1 MSLYNRDIWDGA
13 MSISELDT
21 ALDDSLDGFIG
32 LLYDDDGK
40 ELSGSTKISTGD
52 LLFDPESFKSMFII
66 NTNMSPII
74 PIDINTFSSNP
85 IATIIN
91 MPSSAFRIKLRG
103 NYSRNSILAEYIQ
116 VGPEYISLANPYL
129 RSNTRQFTISDRISL
144 LEQKLFLNFG
154 FKHLDNKILKTT
166 ISPLNTNTFFMNLT
180 FLLGPNM
187 PTFVLNY
194 QSIGKNNEKTELDSV
209 GSGTIDLREDSKAST
224 SMFAVNFPFTSGNLK
239 QNITLNIG
247 NVTNL
252 DNLNNKRSDLY
263 LFPKTDSKTI
273 SVTLS
278 TLFPDQLKT
287 VYHMSQTKLEI
298 PSFTNNKLTKTP
310 YTWTN
315 FSLSAN
321 KMIFEDKVNSKGVI
335 TFLNSKSQINSKLLG
350 LRAGLD
356 YRFQE
361 NLTASI
367 MSQVRFNYTP
377 DFKKDELDND
387 GDGTIDNSG
396 EVFNINSMGI
406 IFNVQYNF

>member
-1 MSLYNRDIWDGA
+1 

-74 PIDINTFSSNP
+74 PIDINAFSSNP

-103 NYSRNSILAEYIQ
+103 NYSRNSILAEYVQ

-180 FLLGPNM
+180 FLL
-187 PTFVLNY
+187 
-194 QSIGKNNEKTELDSV
+194 I
-209 GSGTIDLREDSKAST
+209 
-224 SMFAVNFPFTSGNLK
+224 
-239 QNITLNIG
+239 
-247 NVTNL
+247 
-252 DNLNNKRSDLY
+252 
-263 LFPKTDSKTI
+263 
-273 SVTLS
+273 
-278 TLFPDQLKT
+278 KT
-287 VYHMSQTKLEI
+287 VQK
-298 PSFTNNKLTKTP
+298 
-310 YTWTN
+310 
-315 FSLSAN
+315 
-321 KMIFEDKVNSKGVI
+321 
-335 TFLNSKSQINSKLLG
+335 
-350 LRAGLD
+350 
-356 YRFQE
+356 
-361 NLTASI
+361 
-367 MSQVRFNYTP
+367 
-377 DFKKDELDND
+377 
-387 GDGTIDNSG
+387 
-396 EVFNINSMGI
+396 
-406 IFNVQYNF
+406 